1 MIKYFKLI
9 SIIYITIFFQNV
21 FSQNTGDIKGFVLD
35 DFSQQPLVGAN
46 IELINTTL
54 GASTDGEGAFNITD
68 IPDGVY
74 NLKFSY
80 IGYVPKFI
88 SDVVVKSSRPA
99 LLEIKLKEAA
109 IEGEAITVIG
119 GYFEAENATQPSVL
133 SLNREEIRRFPGG
146 FEDVVRTVSTLP
158 GVAINTEAGRNDLL
172 VRGGGPSE
180 NSFVVNNIEVPNIN
194 HFGTQG
200 SSSGSLS
207 FINLDFVEDVSFS
220 SGGFG
225 ARYGDKMSSVL
236 NLNTSF
242 GRIDRIGGKAL
253 ISATQFGLNVEG
265 PVGGF
270 GNFIFSAR
278 ESYLD
283 LIFKAAGLPF
293 VPVYTDFN
301 LIFNGKLANNDR
313 INVLVLGALD

>member
-1 MIKYFKLI
+1 MSKSYKIKILVFVAALV
-9 SIIYITIFFQNV
+9 TNV
-21 FSQNTGDIKGFVLD
+21 FSQNTGDIKGFVID
-35 DFSQQPLVGAN
+35 EFSQQPLIGVN
-46 IELINTTL
+46 IEILNTIL
-54 GASTDGEGAFNITD
+54 GATTNTEGEFTITK

-80 IGYVPKFI
+80 IGYQDKFV
-88 SDVVVKSSRPA
+88 SDIVVKSSRPA
-99 LLEIKLKEAA
+99 FLEVKLKEAA
-109 IEGEAITVIG
+109 FESEAITVIG

-180 NSFVVNNIEVPNIN
+180 NLFVVNNIEVPNIN

-225 ARYGDKMSSVL
+225 ARYGDKMS
-236 NLNTSF
+236 
-242 GRIDRIGGKAL
+242 
-253 ISATQFGLNVEG
+253 
-265 PVGGF
+265 
-270 GNFIFSAR
+270 
-278 ESYLD
+278 
-283 LIFKAAGLPF
+283 
-293 VPVYTDFN
+293 
-301 LIFNGKLANNDR
+301 
-313 INVLVLGALD
+313 